1 MSKMPG
7 PKHLLPSR
15 RNGSFS
21 SVPTGCTVS
30 KCPAIRMPGSPCLG
44 CGKRARTQPANPCRP
59 AMRSIEAPMIAM
71 SRAARSSM
79 RSTAAASQVGLSH
92 STQVFRPCS
101 MASESNGR
109 LAGFMR
115 ALLMT
120 GHLVGE
126 SCIRRQRRY
135 AAPEPR
141 LTHGTLDASLRAI
154 RFRSGE
160 NRMLHVP
167 RSRLPQF
174 ALQIVALS
182 AFALPAQAAGT
193 KTITA
198 VMHSDLRVTDP
209 IITTAYITRD
219 HGYMVYD
226 TLLATDSNFKI
237 QPQMADY
244 KVSDDK
250 LTYTFTLRD
259 GLKWHDGAA
268 VTAEDCVASLQ
279 RWGKRDGM
287 GQKLMNFVASIDA
300 TDAKTI
306 TLKLKEPYGL
316 VLESIG
322 KPSSVVPFM
331 MPKRIAETPADK
343 AIGEQIG
350 SGPFKFVASEFQPG
364 VKAVYEKN
372 KDYVPRKEPPSWTAG
387 GKVAKVDRVEWITM
401 ADAQTAV
408 NALQS
413 GDIDFMENPS
423 FDILPVLTANKEL
436 KVEALDKLGLQTVG
450 RMNFLYPP
458 FDNLKVRRA
467 AFLAMNQKDILDA
480 LVGNPEYYKLCGAI
494 FMCDT
499 PLATDV
505 GSETLV
511 KGNGKAEAKKLLAES
526 GYDGTPIVI
535 MAPGDV
541 VTLKAQPIVAAQLRR
556 GAGLRVDVRAT
567 DWQPVVTRRAS
578 QKPPKEGGWN
588 MFFTNWSAA
597 DVINP
602 IASLPT
608 SGKGKNGAWFGWPED
623 AKLESM
629 RDAYAR
635 STSPDEQKKIAAEI
649 QAYVLEQVIYIPL
662 GQYKAPSAWRKSLS
676 GVLDGPA
683 TPVFWNIDK
692 SE

>member
-1 MSKMPG
+1 
-7 PKHLLPSR
+7 
-15 RNGSFS
+15 
-21 SVPTGCTVS
+21 
-30 KCPAIRMPGSPCLG
+30 
-44 CGKRARTQPANPCRP
+44 
-59 AMRSIEAPMIAM
+59 
-71 SRAARSSM
+71 
-79 RSTAAASQVGLSH
+79 
-92 STQVFRPCS
+92 
-101 MASESNGR
+101 
-109 LAGFMR
+109 
-115 ALLMT
+115 
-120 GHLVGE
+120 
-126 SCIRRQRRY
+126 
-135 AAPEPR
+135 
-141 LTHGTLDASLRAI
+141 
-154 RFRSGE
+154 
-160 NRMLHVP
+160 MLHVRWP
-167 RSRLPQF
+167 HLAKIALPI
-174 ALQIVALS
+174 LALS
-182 AFALPAQAAGT
+182 AALPAQAAGT

-259 GLKWHDGAA
+259 GLKWHDGAP

-279 RWGKRDGM
+279 RWSKRDGM
-287 GQKLMNFVASIDA
+287 GQKLWNFVASIDA

-343 AIGEQIG
+343 AISEQIG
-350 SGPFKFVASEFQPG
+350 SGPFRFVASEFQPG

-387 GKVAKVDRVEWITM
+387 GKVVKVDRVEWITM

-423 FDILPVLTANKEL
+423 FDILPVLASNKDIH
-436 KVEALDKLGLQTVG
+436 VEPLDKLGFQTVG

-458 FDNLKVRRA
+458 FDNVKIRRA
-467 AFLAMNQKDILDA
+467 AFMAMNQKDVLDA
-480 LVGNPEYYKLCGAI
+480 LVGNPQYYKLCGAI

-505 GSETLV
+505 GSASLL
-511 KGNGKAEAKKLLAES
+511 KKSGMAEAKKLLAES
-526 GYDGTPIVI
+526 GYDGTPVVI

-541 VTLKAQPIVAAQLRR
+541 LVFKAQPIVAAQLLRR
-556 GAGLRVDVRAT
+556 AGFNVDLQAT
-567 DWQPVVTRRAS
+567 DWQTVVSRRAS

-588 MFFTNWSAA
+588 MFFTNFIIA
-597 DVINP
+597 DVANP
-602 IASLPT
+602 IA
-608 SGKGKNGAWFGWPED
+608 N
-623 AKLESM
+623 
-629 RDAYAR
+629 
-635 STSPDEQKKIAAEI
+635 
-649 QAYVLEQVIYIPL
+649 
-662 GQYKAPSAWRKSLS
+662 LS
-676 GVLDGPA
+676 
-683 TPVFWNIDK
+683 
-692 SE
+692 